1 MQKQMLNG
9 LNKKGFTMVEL
20 MVALTM
26 SMVVL
31 AAVYLT
37 FRTQLYSFQLAEQ
50 TAPLQ
55 QNVRVAK
62 MFLERD
68 IRMAGANMDG
78 VAYPSSDT
86 MSNELLY
93 PLTNDNDNA
102 AGDAGSDKL
111 TIVYIDYY
119 AGACGA
125 APDPGGGDVSCDDLV
140 SLTLA
145 GTMPAD
151 SAAVEIDEEIGDA
164 PYSQWITG
172 CWCNGDSFTPSGT
185 PYKVIIISPDGTK
198 SDIVFIT
205 NVMDNG
211 GGTKDKLLNNPYGG
225 FNNKIMNGYP
235 PGSTIGFFS
244 EESYV
249 EEVYDLVN
257 GNLSR
262 NGATIAENIEDL
274 QFAFGLDTNDDG
286 SVDSWTNNADLN
298 NTQKLQVRLVRTTV
312 LGRSSKEIFGTNTS
326 NRPAIEDH
334 AASATEDRFK
344 RRSLELTV
352 KVRNLGI

>member
-1 MQKQMLNG
+1 MLNG

-20 MVALTM
+20 MVAMAM

-31 AAVYLT
+31 VAVYLT

-50 TAPLQ
+50 TAPVQ

-78 VAYPSSDT
+78 VAYPSSISGD
-86 MSNELLY
+86 NELLY
-93 PLTNDNDNA
+93 PLTNVTNNP

-125 APDPGGGDVSCDDLV
+125 APDPGAGDISCDDLPA
-140 SLTLA
+140 LTSA
-145 GTMPAD
+145 GTMPAE
-151 SAAVEIDEEIGDA
+151 SATAEVVEEIGNA
-164 PYSQWITG
+164 PYDKWDGS
-172 CWCNGDSFTPSGT
+172 CWCNGDEFGVPPKT
-185 PYKVIIISPDGTK
+185 PYKAIIISPDGTR
-198 SDIVFIT
+198 SDIVFIKQVT
-205 NVMDNG
+205 DNG
-211 GGTKDKLLNNPYGG
+211 GGSLDNLGCGAYNGFVNKVINN
-225 FNNKIMNGYP
+225 YP
-235 PGSTIGFFS
+235 AGSTISFFS
-244 EESYV
+244 ENSYV
-249 EEVYDLVN
+249 EVAYDLVN
-257 GNLSR
+257 GNLRR

-286 SVDSWTNNADLN
+286 SVNSWVTSANLTDPE
-298 NTQKLQVRLVRTTV
+298 KLQVRMVRINI

-334 AASATEDRFK
+334 TASATTDRYK
-344 RRSLELTV
+344 RRQLELTI

>member
-1 MQKQMLNG
+1 MQEKMLNG

-20 MVALTM
+20 LVAMTM

-31 AAVYLT
+31 VAVYLT

-78 VAYPSSDT
+78 VAYPSSISGD
-86 MSNELLY
+86 NELLY
-93 PLTNDNDNA
+93 PLTNDNDNDDVA
-102 AGDAGSDKL
+102 ADEGSDKL

-125 APDPGGGDVSCDDLV
+125 ATGGGVSCDDLP

-145 GTMPAD
+145 GTMPAA
-151 SAAVEIDEEIGDA
+151 SAAAEIEEDIGPGND
-164 PYSQWITG
+164 PYTQWTG
-172 CWCNGDSFTPSGT
+172 DCECPDGTTFGT
-185 PYKVIIISPDGTK
+185 PPNDRYRAIITSPDGTQ

-205 NVMDNG
+205 NVSD
-211 GGTKDKLLNNPYGG
+211 TSPDKLINGPYDG
-225 FNNKIMNGYP
+225 FDNKVLNGYP
-235 PGSTIGFFS
+235 AGSTIGFFS
-244 EESYV
+244 ENSFV
-249 EEVYDLVN
+249 EVVYDLVG
-257 GNLSR
+257 GNLRR

-286 SVDSWTNNADLN
+286 SVNSWVTSADL
-298 NTQKLQVRLVRTTV
+298 TDAEKLQVRLVRINI
-312 LGRSSKEIFGTNTS
+312 LGRSSKEIFGTTTS

-334 AASATEDRFK
+334 TASATTDRYK
-344 RRSLELTV
+344 RRQLELTV